1 MTKDASPSELG
12 SLISQESPARVDKFA
27 FECPL
32 NFFSKADAPG
42 AKQRRIGGIISTDSI
57 DQQNE
62 SILQNG
68 LDFGH
73 FLKNGWYNDNH
84 SAKTC
89 DILGYPESVTQFGKG
104 DTLPDGSQAAAALT
118 WAEGYL
124 LGTPKADE
132 IWQLG
137 QALQDTGRHLGFS
150 VEGDIVKRQAD
161 GRTIAKAK
169 IRNVAITA
177 VPVNM
182 DCRLEVLARSLSA
195 IEAQAAESEP
205 ERTDKAFTVSS
216 APLSQAAVP
225 NPVNTV
231 FDAPVSEQG
240 AGAVLREQSFS
251 DAKETKAEAKAR
263 KKKRVQ
269 AEKSLTNEQA
279 LQWVHDQLPDADEN
293 FARQFVLTA
302 RTLAARGLV

>member
-1 MTKDASPSELG
+1 MTTDASPTAQ
-12 SLISQESPARVDKFA
+12 SLLPGQDPAAREGKFA

-42 AKQRRIGGIISTDSI
+42 KQRRIAGIISTDSL

-62 SILQNG
+62 TILQNG

-84 SAKTC
+84 SAKTS

-104 DTLPDGSQAAAALT
+104 QILPDGTQAQTNLT

-124 LGTPKADE
+124 VGTPKADE

-150 VEGDIVKRQAD
+150 VEGDIIKRQAD

-177 VPVNM
+177 VPVNV

-195 IEAQAAESEP
+195 IQDQQNQADAAQ
-205 ERTDKAFTVSS
+205 KAFTISTS
-216 APLSQAAVP
+216 PATMAAVP
-225 NPVNTV
+225 ASVQTAFNVPVH
-231 FDAPVSEQG
+231 EQG
-240 AGAVLREQSFS
+240 AGSVLMPQSFS
-251 DAKETKAEAKAR
+251 DAPEPKKA
-263 KKKRVQ
+263 KKKQRQ
-269 AEKSLTNEQA
+269 AQKSLTQEQA
-279 LQWVHDQLPDADEN
+279 LQWVYAELPDADAS
-293 FARQFVLTA
+293 FAQQFVLTA
-302 RTLAARGLV
+302 RTLAARGLI